1 MGGHGPRSDIEAHNP
16 GKIRGMAILSADE
29 LLKVLGAP
37 SAQEP
42 AGPYFCNAALPEQ
55 RPFRQINLATTFACR
70 VFFEKSASGADAHKR
85 RVNKL
90 AASATVCALPSVTIS
105 P

>member
-1 MGGHGPRSDIEAHNP
+1 MAGHVPRSDIEGHNP
-16 GKIRGMAILSADE
+16 GKIRGMAVLSDE
-29 LLKVLGAP
+29 LLMVLGTLSP
-37 SAQEP
+37 QEP

-90 AASATVCALPSVTIS
+90 AASATVCALPSVAIS